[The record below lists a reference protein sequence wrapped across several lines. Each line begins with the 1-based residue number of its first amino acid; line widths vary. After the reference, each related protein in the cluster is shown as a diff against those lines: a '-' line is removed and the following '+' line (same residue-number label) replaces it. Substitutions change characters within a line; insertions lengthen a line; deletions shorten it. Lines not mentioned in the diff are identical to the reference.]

1 MCTTRPSQDYVSFGS
16 NENERPSNRDICVA
30 AFVSIGTTHWL
41 ITLTSDFANTC
52 RTRLNTAPFDIPNK
66 FIELAFYAN
75 SLYFWN
81 THKHRYH
88 AMRKWYFRIKYGFVI
103 KSSWHH
109 LAEITIQY
117 SFISSNIERPKSQR
131 KNSTS
136 THHWTFSRFFFASS
150 LNFAED
156 RLY

>member
-1 MCTTRPSQDYVSFGS
+1 MHHTAKSRLRFFRLKWKRKTIKSRYLCRCFCFDWYDS
-16 NENERPSNRDICVA
+16 
-30 AFVSIGTTHWL
+30 L
-41 ITLTSDFANTC
+41 INYTSDFANTC